1 MRLSTFT
8 PVEFKKLIEDDLE
21 YYFVHKQGKIFV
33 CKRTDNGLQ
42 PVHPNG
48 FNNIKDARDFLN
60 KLTGEEPNENN
71 N

>member
-1 MRLSTFT
+1 MRLSTFS
-8 PVEFKKLIEDDLE
+8 PVSFHKLEDMLDSE

-60 KLTGEEPNENN
+60 KLTGEEKE
-71 N
+71 